1 MSDFEISIIIP
12 IYNSSNYLRRC
23 LDSILFQTFDR
34 WECILVD
41 DGSTDGSS
49 IICDE
54 YVSKDERFKVIH
66 QANSGVSKARNVGIN
81 IAKGNWI
88 GFVDSDDWIESETYE
103 IAYNEAIKNN
113 ADMVQWGYC
122 RSDGEHDFAFCVY
135 KNDFNLS
142 KFTDNLKEDEPYFG
156 FILTLTKRDLLLKN
170 NIFFPTD
177 MSMGEDY
184 IFSLKCYLSAKNIYN
199 IKNKCFYHYFQNPN
213 SACHSTSEKNKN
225 AQIYFITKFEKMIK
239 ETEYKES
246 LLCIVNRQKAGF
258 KIKML
263 QEKNYIS
270 FRENFREINK
280 MILSKFKKYTLAII
294 FVNLH
299 LDFLANMYLDTI
311 SFLGKIKRGE
321 SVRG

>member
-1 MSDFEISIIIP
+1 MNNFEISIIIP
-12 IYNSSNYLRRC
+12 VYNSSNYLRRC
-23 LDSILFQTFDR
+23 LDSILSQSFDR

-54 YVSKDERFKVIH
+54 YVSKDARFKVIH
-66 QANSGVSKARNVGIN
+66 QANSGVSKARNAGIN
-81 IAKGNWI
+81 AAKGNWI

-122 RSDGEHDFAFCVY
+122 RSDGENDYAFCVY
-135 KNDFNLS
+135 KSEFDLS
-142 KFTDNLKEDEPYFG
+142 KFTDNLKENEPYFG
-156 FILTLTKRDLLLKN
+156 FILTLTKRELILEN

-184 IFSLKCYLSAKNIYN
+184 IFSLKCYLSTKNIYN
-199 IKNKCFYHYFQNPN
+199 IKNKYFYHYFQNPK
-213 SACHSTSEKNKN
+213 SACHSTSEKNRN
-225 AQIYFITKFEKMIK
+225 AQIYFIKIFEDMIK

-246 LLCIVNRQKAGF
+246 LLSIVNRQKAGF

-263 QEKNYIS
+263 KEKNYIS
-270 FRENFREINK
+270 FRENFNEINK
-280 MILSKFKKYTLAII
+280 MIISKFKKYTLPII
-294 FVNLH
+294 FVNFH
-299 LDFLANMYLDTI
+299 LDFLANIYLDTI
-311 SFLGKIKRGE
+311 SLLVKIKRRKR
-321 SVRG
+321 VRG